1 MGHVDPSGLSPRT
14 IVTLVKKEK
23 KRKIETVERGNGVDH
38 T

>member
-23 KRKIETVERGNGVDH
+23 KKKKIDC
-38 T
+38 